1 MSQPIEL
8 RSLQRR
14 PTFCRS
20 AGVATGAYV
29 MTLLAAVAIA
39 VGVDGMPV
47 LTGLG
52 GAMALAGVIWGGQA
66 MHRVATNIDVAAE
79 AVYAMYGAREGEPGA
94 DGPAAMERVRVPVA

>member
-1 MSQPIEL
+1 MPPATGL

-29 MTLLAAVAIA
+29 MTLLASVAIA
-39 VGVDGMPV
+39 VGIDGIPV

-52 GAMALAGVIWGGQA
+52 GAMALVGVLWGGQA
-66 MHRVATNIDVAAE
+66 IHRVATNIDVAAE
-79 AVYAMYGAREGEPGA
+79 AVYATYAARSEEVTAAGAAGSEAVGA
-94 DGPAAMERVRVPVA
+94 PTV